1 MMKYTRLLPKIRILI
16 ILLLIHVRPGIH
28 QYILENTIAGPF
40 VSQSKRIRNYS
51 CFKPANVL
59 VNESLLFPP
68 HTSLLKVW
76 LHIYIVGIL
85 YNFYLILIHF
95 ADSFHLSTEYLLC
108 FYSKALKYDQHH
120 EKRGTCPSQKSVYPT
135 SVVSMPPSSGN
146 SQCLTHFKVLCDVLY
161 NCKQFRP
168 WSDPTSE
175 MWRLIC
181 VYTDCHVWMLL
192 FPRRRNMEI
201 RTRRLHHTYIRHMLC
216 FCVVCSV
223 LDASLYHVNFGI
235 KLQLYCYSLQAISI
249 IHRVYFCS

>member
-146 SQCLTHFKVLCDVLY
+146 SQCLTHFKVLCKVLY
-161 NCKQFRP
+161 NVKSFTIANSLDPDQTPHQRCGD
-168 WSDPTSE
+168 WSVSTLIAMSE
-175 MWRLIC
+175 CSFSQDAETWKLELEDYTILIFVIC
-181 VYTDCHVWMLL
+181 YVSVWFAL
-192 FPRRRNMEI
+192 F
-201 RTRRLHHTYIRHMLC
+201 
-216 FCVVCSV
+216 
-223 LDASLYHVNFGI
+223 
-235 KLQLYCYSLQAISI
+235 
-249 IHRVYFCS
+249 